1 MLTLLASVS
10 GKMHS
15 SNYFQSDTKVHLVEL
30 ERKKNRHRLSNTLSP
45 SSTVFG
51 AKIQIQNV
59 MFYDKIEKSSGLI
72 LTIDGSL
79 RSRHRLDTI
88 NKKWWID
95 TRKWMCDKDLAKQN
109 FFFPFLLPFSVV

>member
-30 ERKKNRHRLSNTLSP
+30 ERKKT
-45 SSTVFG
+45 
-51 AKIQIQNV
+51 AQIVKYPQSIFKQFLALKFKLTCIFENV
-59 MFYDKIEKSSGLI
+59 IFYDKIEKSSGLI

-88 NKKWWID
+88 NKK
-95 TRKWMCDKDLAKQN
+95 
-109 FFFPFLLPFSVV
+109 

>member
-30 ERKKNRHRLSNTLSP
+30 ERKKKIGTDCQIP
-45 SSTVFG
+45 SVHLQTIFG

-59 MFYDKIEKSSGLI
+59 IFYDKIEKSSGLI

-109 FFFPFLLPFSVV
+109 FASLFFFPLV